1 MRLPNVKM
9 LLYWPSRMHIYGFV
23 EMEYFFSMMEQ
34 FDSMGVPAHFSILWS
49 LLWFLHFG
57 GAGTADRAKR

>member
-1 MRLPNVKM
+1 MRFQNIKI
-9 LLYWPSRMHIYGFV
+9 LLCWPSRMHIYGFI
-23 EMEYFFSMMEQ
+23 ENHTFLEQ
-34 FDSMGVPAHFSILWS
+34 FDSMGVPAHFSISWS